1 MQQQRALLQID
12 QVTHRWF
19 KFRRRINTRTNRQI
33 MDFADGQLN
42 FRRSA
47 LLNGFRQ
54 LGDQQMINDWRFGQT
69 PDKQQ

>member
-1 MQQQRALLQID
+1 
-12 QVTHRWF
+12 
-19 KFRRRINTRTNRQI
+19 